1 MRRVPPLTSPT
12 VELTRA
18 TLKDY
23 GHVGADGSVTP
34 FIGHRLVWI
43 IWYKSVTIDPADF
56 SHPGPTGARG
66 PTPTTSTSLPVEPGT
81 MSFITF
87 VDAHAGTCLNTEG
100 FHR

>member
-1 MRRVPPLTSPT
+1 MRTVPPLIAPT

-23 GHVGADGSVTP
+23 GHVQANGSVTP
-34 FIGHRLVWI
+34 FIGNRLVWI
-43 IWYKSVTIDPADF
+43 IWYKSETIDPADF
-56 SHPGPTGARG
+56 SHPGPTGPGG
-66 PTPTTSTSLPVEPGT
+66 PTPTTSTSLHVEPGT

-87 VDAHAGTCLNTEG
+87 VDAHTGTCLNTEG